1 MNDPLLQTIR
11 NRAMN
16 YLARREHS
24 YRELRDKLLRK
35 GFELS
40 LIDLVLAKLQE
51 NRSLSDQRFT
61 DCFIQSRINKGQGPL
76 RIKQELQSR
85 GIDKNLVDSVLQNYD
100 NHTWQTLANQVRH
113 QHFGSQ
119 PPQDPQE
126 RAKQFRFLQYR
137 GFTSE
142 QIRIAI
148 NQESKAINQESKA

>member
-24 YRELRDKLLRK
+24 YQELRDKLLRK

-40 LIDLVLAKLQE
+40 LIDLVLTKLQE
-51 NRSLSDQRFT
+51 NRLLSDQRFT

-100 NHTWQTLANQVRH
+100 NHTWQPLANQVRH

-119 PPQDPQE
+119 LPQDSQE

-142 QIRIAI
+142 QIRIALTH
-148 NQESKAINQESKA
+148 ESET